1 VIGQGKRKAGLRVS
15 ERDDQ
20 GQTGRRTEKDGGRG
34 HTGSM
39 WLEIATGS
47 NRYHRRAIE

>member
-1 VIGQGKRKAGLRVS
+1 MKVGLRAS
-15 ERDDQ
+15 KREDR

-47 NRYHRRAIE
+47 YRYHRRAIE